1 MFPNGFLMYCRN
13 QFCWKSY
20 KLNYPHWKFVLFLFS
35 LFNVTSILIRQLL
48 NKTIKSLNCHCH
60 KPACCRK
67 KRHRYLGLGLR
78 PPDPD
83 DVSDNE
89 RPQDG
94 IISLKEF
101 LEQNKMNIFLMQKH
115 LVESANQ
122 KTISE
127 TSNAISAA
135 SVGPLAILTRQFG
148 ED

>member
-1 MFPNGFLMYCRN
+1 M
-13 QFCWKSY
+13 
-20 KLNYPHWKFVLFLFS
+20 
-35 LFNVTSILIRQLL
+35 
-48 NKTIKSLNCHCH
+48 
-60 KPACCRK
+60 
-67 KRHRYLGLGLR
+67 GLGLR